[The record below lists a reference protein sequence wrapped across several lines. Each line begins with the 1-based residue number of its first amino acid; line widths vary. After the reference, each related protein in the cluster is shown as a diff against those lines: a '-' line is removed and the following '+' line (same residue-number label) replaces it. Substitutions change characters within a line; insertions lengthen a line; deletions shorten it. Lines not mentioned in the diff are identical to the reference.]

1 MYKSSGNQDTGTE
14 MLGAKKKCR
23 RYAETRKL
31 GDKDWKGT
39 TSRGYKQDEEQPADM
54 ECEVVVW
61 LRGTG
66 FTCAST
72 AKAVNGRSACR
83 WSTHDTGNRG

>member
-1 MYKSSGNQDTGTE
+1 MYKSSGNQDTSAE
-14 MLGAKKKCR
+14 MLGTKKKRR

-31 GDKDWKGT
+31 DDKDWKGT
-39 TSRGYKQDEEQPADM
+39 TSRGYKQDEKQTADM
-54 ECEVVVW
+54 ECEVVVR

-72 AKAVNGRSACR
+72 AKAVDGRLACG
-83 WSTHDTGNRG
+83 WSTHDTGNRD